1 MRPAAK
7 RHRRGAFAVLLAA
20 CLAACG
26 GSQGHDTAEN
36 TTAGHEALNARVAA
50 SGIGL
55 FTSLPI
61 LWAEA
66 DGPGELL
73 AGGQARHWLRD
84 ALPPPDLAPLDVLAD
99 ADGRLPLPSG
109 GTLIMAQ
116 PRPLAAVENV
126 ALDAWVRGGG
136 HLLLFADPMLTAHSR
151 FAIGDPRRPQ
161 DIVLLS
167 PILAHW
173 GAGTAV
179 SRGPTGEGA
188 SRAACRTGCP
198 GRPAGA
204 FRANRG
210 KIRDA
215 GSRMVACWPT
225 ARSARA
231 GSWPSPTPRCWMI
244 RRIGAN
250 EPAAGRGIRALLA
263 RVTSPR

>member
-1 MRPAAK
+1 M
-7 RHRRGAFAVLLAA
+7 LLAA

-26 GSQGHDTAEN
+26 GSQGHDGAQN
-36 TTAGHEALNARVAA
+36 TTAPHDALNARVTAP
-50 SGIGL
+50 GIGL

-99 ADGRLPLPSG
+99 ADGRLPLPPG

-173 GAGTAV
+173 GLELQFPEDQPAGKHSATVAGKDV
-179 SRGPTGEGA
+179 PVDL
-188 SRAACRTGCP
+188 P
-198 GRPAGA
+198 GRFAAIGENPGC
-204 FRANRG
+204 R
-210 KIRDA
+210 IEDA
-215 GSRMVACWPT
+215 GLLADCVIGKGHVLAVAD
-225 ARSARA
+225 AAMLDDSADSGER
-231 GSWPSPTPRCWMI
+231 T
-244 RRIGAN
+244 RRWN
-250 EPAAGRGIRALLA
+250 GIRALLA
-263 RVTSPR
+263 RVTTPR